1 MIREDRQRTDR
12 NKNEEDKHP
21 IAESHRRDEED
32 FIIEEMKKT
41 SSEEQAN
48 LWRRVAGD
56 LEKPTRGKRVVNLS
70 RLNRFTKEN
79 EVVVVPGKVLG
90 TGDLAHK
97 LTVAAYSFSESAKEK
112 INSNGKAITLK
123 ELLQSNPKG
132 KKVRIIG

>member
-1 MIREDRQRTDR
+1 MKKTNIQLQ
-12 NKNEEDKHP
+12 
-21 IAESHRRDEED
+21 SL
-32 FIIEEMKKT
+32 IEEMKKT

>member
-1 MIREDRQRTDR
+1 M
-12 NKNEEDKHP
+12 DKEQTG
-21 IAESHRRDEED
+21 IKMKKTNIQLQSL
-32 FIIEEMKKT
+32 IEEMKKT